1 MLYTPSSDLGGTM
14 QNHAYNDEHR
24 IQPWRLTMPSK
35 KSNQGSNF
43 GQRMAELRKAAG
55 YTQAELTKEI
65 GISQRMI
72 SHYEGRAEHPPT
84 AVLPALAKAFGVTT
98 DKLLGVIPVK
108 KARNPDTRLERRLQQ
123 IQRLDPKPRKQI
135 MQLIDTFIEAE
146 QLKQKTNA
154 GNS

>member
-1 MLYTPSSDLGGTM
+1 
-14 QNHAYNDEHR
+14 
-24 IQPWRLTMPSK
+24 MPSK

>member
-1 MLYTPSSDLGGTM
+1 MH
-14 QNHAYNDEHR
+14 NHAYDDGHR
-24 IQPWRLTMPSK
+24 IQPRGIAMPSK

-43 GQRMAELRKAAG
+43 GQRMAELRKATG
-55 YTQAELTKEI
+55 YTQVELAKEL
-65 GISQRMI
+65 GSSQRMI

-84 AVLPALAKAFGVTT
+84 AALPALAKVFGVTT
-98 DKLLGVIPVK
+98 DELLGVIPVK
-108 KARNPDTRLERRLQQ
+108 KARNADTHLERRLQQ

-146 QLKQKTNA
+146 QLKQKANA

>member
-1 MLYTPSSDLGGTM
+1 
-14 QNHAYNDEHR
+14 
-24 IQPWRLTMPSK
+24 MPSK

-98 DKLLGVIPVK
+98 DELLGVIPVK
-108 KARNPDTRLERRLQQ
+108 KARNPDTRLERRLRQ

-146 QLKQKTNA
+146 QLKQKANA

>member
-1 MLYTPSSDLGGTM
+1 M
-14 QNHAYNDEHR
+14 QNHACNGGHR
-24 IQPWRLTMPSK
+24 IQASGITMPSK

-43 GQRMAELRKAAG
+43 GQHMAELRKAAG
-55 YTQAELTKEI
+55 YTQVELAKEL

-84 AVLPALAKAFGVTT
+84 AVLPALAKVFGVTT
-98 DKLLGVIPVK
+98 DELLGVTPVK
-108 KARNPDTRLERRLQQ
+108 KARNANTRLERRLQQ

-146 QLKQKTNA
+146 QLKQKVNA